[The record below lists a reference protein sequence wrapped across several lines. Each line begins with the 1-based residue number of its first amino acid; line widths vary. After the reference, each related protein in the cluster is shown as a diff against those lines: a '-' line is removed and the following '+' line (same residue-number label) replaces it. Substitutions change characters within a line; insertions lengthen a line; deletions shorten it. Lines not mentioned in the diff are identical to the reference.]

1 MESRPGSAWFCVQVA
16 FLLYTD
22 DAAFVSGKRLRL
34 LAVRIS
40 QDTESD
46 ALILA
51 FESQG
56 LQPFDPF
63 RTFKKGS
70 AERGESSRRRVPEK
84 VQPAAYSP

>member
-1 MESRPGSAWFCVQVA
+1 MESRPGSAWFCVQVV

-22 DAAFVSGKRLRL
+22 DAAFISGKRLRL

-63 RTFKKGS
+63 RTFKGLLS
-70 AERGESSRRRVPEK
+70 AVNPTGAEN